1 MPDSAPRKI
10 SLSQNIATV
19 YQWFGMYRTAVRYF
33 QVAINGERKNKNF
46 PGLGLA
52 LANLGLLYNEMED
65 DDKAIKYSK
74 EALIYLENANMPFI
88 QTASNLSEFY
98 TNKEQY
104 DSALVYYNKSTERAK
119 KINDAS
125 SLVTN
130 KNILASIYIREK
142 KYDLAKNILTRT
154 SIICPK
160 PTTNGNC
167 AAHC

>member
-1 MPDSAPRKI
+1 MDRYANLGNKDSSFVYLDTLKALIDTMPDSAPRKI
-10 SLSQNIATV
+10 SLSLNIATT

-74 EALIYLENANMPFI
+74 EALTYLEEANMPFI
-88 QTASNLSEFY
+88 QTASNLSKFY

-104 DSALVYYNKSTERAK
+104 DS
-119 KINDAS
+119 
-125 SLVTN
+125 
-130 KNILASIYIREK
+130 
-142 KYDLAKNILTRT
+142 DLA
-154 SIICPK
+154 
-160 PTTNGNC
+160 
-167 AAHC
+167 